1 MKKINTK
8 PCRFYI
14 VRHGETEWNT
24 KKIMQ
29 GHLDSPLTENG
40 INQAANL
47 ANELKEIKFAKV
59 ISSDLMRAYRTAE
72 LIAADREIAITST
85 ELLREVNIGPFT
97 GKKLDYFLGKLKKQL
112 EYRDKL
118 DALEKLTYRVHPK
131 VESFNQAAERA
142 FRVMRAEALA
152 NLGKNILVV
161 THAGVIT
168 AMLLKLGVNVHLKKA
183 VANTG
188 YVVLES
194 DGVEFFLKETKG
206 INLA

>member
-1 MKKINTK
+1 MLAQKF
-8 PCRFYI
+8 CRFYI

-47 ANELKEIKFAKV
+47 ANELKEIEFIKV
-59 ISSDLMRAYRTAE
+59 ISSDLMRAYRTAKI
-72 LIAADREIAITST
+72 IAADRDIALTST
-85 ELLREVNIGPFT
+85 ELLREVNLGPFA
-97 GKKLDYFLGKLKKQL
+97 GKKLDYFLSKLKKQL

-118 DALEKLTYRVHPK
+118 DVSEKLTYRVHPE

-168 AMLLKLGVNVHLKKA
+168 AMLLKLGVNVYLKKA

-206 INLA
+206 VNLVNV